1 MDKVIPLRPMDSV
14 DVDLDR
20 LQYLLEELGASACA
34 DTVDRSI
41 DRLAT
46 DLKALDC
53 AHADADLIVMVRISR
68 SIAEAA
74 GRIGLTTLANA
85 AGCVVKAVRARDPVA
100 TNATIA
106 RVGRV
111 AIASLAAIE
120 DPEDAGLG

>member
-1 MDKVIPLRPMDSV
+1 MTNVVPLRPLDSV
-14 DVDLDR
+14 DVDLNQ
-20 LQYLLEELGASACA
+20 LQDLLEELGASACA

-41 DRLAT
+41 ERLAT
-46 DLKALDC
+46 DLRQLDC

-74 GRIGLTTLANA
+74 GRIGLTTLADA
-85 AGCVVKAVRARDPVA
+85 AGCVIKAVRARDPVA
-100 TNATIA
+100 TNATVA

-120 DPEDAGLG
+120 EPDEVGLG